1 MPRARGE
8 AAKIVQDA
16 EAYKSMVVTKAK
28 GEAEQF
34 MEIYTQYSKAKDVTK
49 KRMYLDMMEQVLSGM
64 NKVIISPN
72 LNKSMVPYLPLNNLS
87 KN

>member
-1 MPRARGE
+1 MIKAQHVIGL
-8 AAKIVQDA
+8 AALLIILV
-16 EAYKSMVVTKAK
+16 
-28 GEAEQF
+28 
-34 MEIYTQYSKAKDVTK
+34 

-72 LNKSMVPYLPLNNLS
+72 LNKSMVPYLPLNNLA